1 MADDAAYRTR
11 AQAPDLHVQ
20 HHHQAYGE
28 EWRNRYLFA
37 TTPAERA
44 LELAAKQS
52 DRLDISHEE
61 ADLDINCEADADS
74 RPMDPAAAPPECFAQ
89 QSVYAKPSAYVSDLL
104 AQVPADEQL
113 TRDQVLFLARF
124 AQACDEAWADEE
136 KPPSERKVHHILLL
150 GQGGSGK
157 THVVQKLVFKAVQ
170 YIWPSECDD
179 EPTLM
184 VVASSNAQAKN
195 ISTVDIKA
203 RTLHNA
209 SGMRVQH
216 LINAKMRA
224 GNKQKHLTR
233 LWNQV
238 RVLIIEEVSMVAA
251 ASYNML
257 DFRSMCGRSRSHEVS
272 ETTYKRPHHH
282 FGRTA
287 IVIHL
292 GDFLQ
297 LSPTA
302 NIGLI
307 QDVNAKN
314 ADGSYKY
321 REPPTL
327 EIQHALQLFGAIP
340 HVFEL
345 RGTKRFKPGDPLI
358 QLLACMRAGR
368 RLPQHVWRAFQK
380 TFATDNAGVLDPR
393 HSNEKFSQGFWMSLY
408 WETLARQI
416 PQRAQRDAFSL
427 GVPLVFMQAVDECN
441 SIDRDAAQRLLNVP
455 NIHNTGHI
463 HGVLPCHIG
472 MRVRFTVKF
481 NSKLGLVQEQRA
493 TIVDIL
499 FKDED
504 RQHYRHAGPGQLFRP
519 RYLPAGKLFSVLMEA
534 ERFASPYV
542 ALLVADPN
550 PEVPRIIWISGVLP
564 YILHPPGG

>member
-1 MADDAAYRTR
+1 MYSFAISSADC
-11 AQAPDLHVQ
+11 
-20 HHHQAYGE
+20 
-28 EWRNRYLFA
+28 
-37 TTPAERA
+37 A

-52 DRLDISHEE
+52 DRMDISHEE
-61 ADLDINCEADADS
+61 ADLDIDGDGDGDS
-74 RPMDPAAAPPECFAQ
+74 HPKDPTVSTPECFANQ
-89 QSVYAKPSAYVSDLL
+89 RVSAKPSGYISHLL
-104 AQVPADEQL
+104 AQLPIDEQL

-136 KPPSERKVHHILLL
+136 KPPNERKVHHILLL

-157 THVVQKLVFKAVQ
+157 THVVQKLVFEAVQ
-170 YIWPSECDD
+170 FIWPSACED

-195 ISTVDIKA
+195 ISTVGVKA

-224 GNKQKHLTR
+224 GNKQKQLTR

-257 DFRSMCGRSRSHEVS
+257 DFRAMCGRSRDHDVI

-297 LSPTA
+297 LRPTA

-314 ADGSYKY
+314 EDGTYKY
-321 REPPTL
+321 PDPPTL
-327 EIQHALQLFGAIP
+327 EIQHAIWLFGTIP

-358 QLLACMRAGR
+358 KLLACMRAGR
-368 RLPQHVWRAFQK
+368 RLPQAVWTAFQK
-380 TFATDNAGVLDPR
+380 TFATDNTGALDPR
-393 HSNEKFSQGFWMSLY
+393 HSNEKFSQGFWMGLY

-416 PQRAQRDAFSL
+416 PQRAQRDALSL
-427 GVPLVFMQAVDECN
+427 GVPLVFLQSVDECN

-455 NIHNTGHI
+455 NIHNTGHM

-481 NSKLGLVQEQRA
+481 NSKLGLVQEQRG

-499 FKDED
+499 FKEED
-504 RQHYRHAGPGQLFRP
+504 RERYRHTGPGQLFRP
-519 RYLPAGKLFSVLMEA
+519 RYLPAGDSL
-534 ERFASPYV
+534 
-542 ALLVADPN
+542 
-550 PEVPRIIWISGVLP
+550 EVSWKPKMVSEYETNG
-564 YILHPPGG
+564 HC